1 MIKRIGWI
9 LLEMVAHTR
18 EEMAAPATV
27 NVCKIS
33 ASNITFSEPKK
44 NKQGGAS
51 VSFKYTNQNVQF
63 RFPQF
68 MFPGGVLVKDNQNKD
83 GSVTT
88 SYTMS
93 ASLQGCD
100 PYGVVAAV
108 GSDDVSKAYNF
119 LREFQESVL
128 KAAVDNS
135 PKWFGKKREMASLR
149 DSFNKFLSVS
159 VENTAE
165 GWVPNGKYPPS
176 LRFKMPVYDGKVC
189 MDIIDDEEN
198 DVILKSPTDLPDAFG
213 KGCSAKI
220 IAQGSIY
227 IIGQAFGLTWKP
239 SFVQV
244 SKRRKQTARD
254 LFREDQDDG
263 EKVSAPP
270 AGSARAAFAAADDD
284 DDDDEGSYPVVD
296 PPAPEVVDVDVAPPP
311 TVVVSGG
318 AGKAA
323 AAPAAAPRRRKVA

>member
-1 MIKRIGWI
+1 MMIKRIERI
-9 LLEMVAHTR
+9 LIVLIAHTR

-33 ASNITFSEPKK
+33 ASNITFSEVKK
-44 NKQGGAS
+44 NKQGGGS

-93 ASLQGCD
+93 ASLHGCD
-100 PYGVVAAV
+100 PYGVEPAA
-108 GSDDVSKAYNF
+108 GTDDVQKAYNF
-119 LREFQESVL
+119 LREFQEAVL

-135 PKWFGKKREMASLR
+135 PKWFGKKRELASVR

-176 LRFKMPVYDGKVC
+176 LRFKLPVYDGKVC

-198 DVILKSPTDLPDAFG
+198 DVVLKSPTELPDAFG
-213 KGCSAKI
+213 KGCSANI

-227 IIGQAFGLTWKP
+227 IIGQGFGLTWKP
-239 SFVQV
+239 SFVKV
-244 SKRRKQTARD
+244 SKRRRQTARD

-263 EKVSAPP
+263 ETARPP
-270 AGSARAAFAAADDD
+270 AGSARAAFAAE
-284 DDDDEGSYPVVD
+284 DDDEDADAPKAGAGAGADNDDDEVGYGGGAVIEP
-296 PPAPEVVDVDVAPPP
+296 PPAPAP
-311 TVVVSGG
+311 
-318 AGKAA
+318 
-323 AAPAAAPRRRKVA
+323 APAPAAAAPRRRKVA

>member
-1 MIKRIGWI
+1 
-9 LLEMVAHTR
+9 
-18 EEMAAPATV
+18 MAAPATV

-33 ASNITFSEPKK
+33 ASNITFSEVKK
-44 NKQGGAS
+44 NKQGGGS

-93 ASLQGCD
+93 ASLHGCD
-100 PYGVVAAV
+100 PYGVEPAA
-108 GSDDVSKAYNF
+108 GTDDVQKAYNF
-119 LREFQESVL
+119 LREFQEAVL

-135 PKWFGKKREMASLR
+135 PKWFGKKRELASVR

-176 LRFKMPVYDGKVC
+176 LRFKLPVYDGKVC

-198 DVILKSPTDLPDAFG
+198 DVVLKSPTELPDAFG
-213 KGCSAKI
+213 KGCSANI

-227 IIGQAFGLTWKP
+227 IIGQGFGLTWKP
-239 SFVQV
+239 SFVKV
-244 SKRRKQTARD
+244 SKRRRQTARD

-263 EKVSAPP
+263 ETARPP
-270 AGSARAAFAAADDD
+270 AGSARAAFAAE
-284 DDDDEGSYPVVD
+284 DDDEDADAPKAGAGAGADNDDDEVGYGGGAVIEP
-296 PPAPEVVDVDVAPPP
+296 PPAPAP
-311 TVVVSGG
+311 
-318 AGKAA
+318 
-323 AAPAAAPRRRKVA
+323 APAPAAAAPRRRKVA

>member
-1 MIKRIGWI
+1 M
-9 LLEMVAHTR
+9 AHNT

-68 MFPGGVLVKDNQNKD
+68 AFPGGVLVKDNQNKD

-100 PYGVVAAV
+100 PYGVEPAT
-108 GSDDVSKAYNF
+108 GGDDVSKAYNF
-119 LREFQESVL
+119 LRDFQESVI

-135 PKWFGKKREMASLR
+135 PKWFGKKREIGSIR

-159 VENTAE
+159 VENTSD

-176 LRFKMPVYDGKVC
+176 LRFKLPVYDGKVC

-244 SKRRKQTARD
+244 SKRRRQTARD

-263 EKVSAPP
+263 ETSAAPP

-284 DDDDEGSYPVVD
+284 DDDAPKATAGAGAGDDDDEGYGGGVIEP
-296 PPAPEVVDVDVAPPP
+296 PPAPAPAPAP
-311 TVVVSGG
+311 
-318 AGKAA
+318 AA
-323 AAPAAAPRRRKVA
+323 AAPPRRRKVA

>member
-1 MIKRIGWI
+1 
-9 LLEMVAHTR
+9 
-18 EEMAAPATV
+18 MAAPATV
-27 NVCKIS
+27 NVCKIN
-33 ASNITFSEPKK
+33 ASNITFSEVKK
-44 NKQGGAS
+44 NKQGGGS

-93 ASLQGCD
+93 ASLHGCD
-100 PYGVVAAV
+100 PYGVEPAA
-108 GSDDVSKAYNF
+108 GTDDVQKAYNF
-119 LREFQESVL
+119 LREFQEAVL

-135 PKWFGKKREMASLR
+135 PKWFGKKRELASVR

-159 VENTAE
+159 VENTAD

-176 LRFKMPVYDGKVC
+176 LRFKLPVYDGKVC
-189 MDIIDDEEN
+189 MDIIDDEDN

-213 KGCSAKI
+213 KGCSANI

-227 IIGQAFGLTWKP
+227 IIGQGFGLTWKP
-239 SFVQV
+239 SFVKV
-244 SKRRKQTARD
+244 SKRRRQTARD

-263 EKVSAPP
+263 EKVAAPP
-270 AGSARAAFAAADDD
+270 AGSARAAFAAE
-284 DDDDEGSYPVVD
+284 DDDEDDDAAAPSAKAGAGDEDDDGYGGGVIEP
-296 PPAPEVVDVDVAPPP
+296 PPAPAP
-311 TVVVSGG
+311 
-318 AGKAA
+318 
-323 AAPAAAPRRRKVA
+323 APAPAPSAAAPRRRKVA

>member
-1 MIKRIGWI
+1 
-9 LLEMVAHTR
+9 
-18 EEMAAPATV
+18 MAAPATV

-100 PYGVVAAV
+100 PYATEPATG
-108 GSDDVSKAYNF
+108 GDDVSKAYNF
-119 LREFQESVL
+119 LREFQEAVL

-135 PKWFGKKREMASLR
+135 PKWFGKKRELASIR

-159 VENTAE
+159 VENTTE

-198 DVILKSPTDLPDAFG
+198 DVILKSPSDLPDAFG

-254 LFREDQDDG
+254 LFREDQEDG
-263 EKVSAPP
+263 EAVAPPP
-270 AGSARAAFAAADDD
+270 AGSARAAFAASADDD
-284 DDDDEGSYPVVD
+284 DAEDAEYGGGSVIE
-296 PPAPEVVDVDVAPPP
+296 PPEQTA
-311 TVVVSGG
+311 TVVATPQVVASEVSAG
-318 AGKAA
+318 AGKSSSS
-323 AAPAAAPRRRKVA
+323 AAAPRRRKVA

>member
-1 MIKRIGWI
+1 
-9 LLEMVAHTR
+9 
-18 EEMAAPATV
+18 MAAPATV
-27 NVCKIS
+27 NVCKIN
-33 ASNITFSEPKK
+33 ASNITFSEVKK
-44 NKQGGAS
+44 NKQGGGS

-93 ASLQGCD
+93 ASLHGCD
-100 PYGVVAAV
+100 PYGAEPAA
-108 GSDDVSKAYNF
+108 GADDVQKAYNF
-119 LREFQESVL
+119 LREFQESVI

-135 PKWFGKKREMASLR
+135 PKWFGKKREIGSIR

-159 VENTAE
+159 VDNTAE

-176 LRFKMPVYDGKVC
+176 LKFKLPVYDGKVC
-189 MDIIDDEEN
+189 TDIIDDAEN
-198 DVILKSPTDLPDAFG
+198 DVILKSPTELPDAFG

-263 EKVSAPP
+263 ETTAAPP

-284 DDDDEGSYPVVD
+284 DDDAAPKAGAGAGAGAGAADDDDDEVGYGGVVE
-296 PPAPEVVDVDVAPPP
+296 PPASAP
-311 TVVVSGG
+311 
-318 AGKAA
+318 
-323 AAPAAAPRRRKVA
+323 APAPAPAPASAAAPRRRKVA

>member
-1 MIKRIGWI
+1 
-9 LLEMVAHTR
+9 
-18 EEMAAPATV
+18 MAAPATV
-27 NVCKIS
+27 NVCKIN
-33 ASNITFSEPKK
+33 ASNITFSEVKK
-44 NKQGGAS
+44 NKQGGGS

-93 ASLQGCD
+93 ASLHGCD
-100 PYGVVAAV
+100 PYGAEPAA
-108 GSDDVSKAYNF
+108 GTDDVQKAYNF
-119 LREFQESVL
+119 LREFQEAVL

-135 PKWFGKKREMASLR
+135 AKWFGKKRELGSIR

-189 MDIIDDEEN
+189 ADIIDDEDN
-198 DVILKSPTDLPDAFG
+198 DVLLKSPADLPEAFG
-213 KGCSAKI
+213 KGCSASI

-239 SFVQV
+239 SFVKV
-244 SKRRKQTARD
+244 SKRRRQTARD

-270 AGSARAAFAAADDD
+270 AGSARAAFAAEDD
-284 DDDDEGSYPVVD
+284 DDDDEVAPKAKAGAGAADDDDDEEGYGGGAAAAAVIEP
-296 PPAPEVVDVDVAPPP
+296 PPAPAPAP
-311 TVVVSGG
+311 
-318 AGKAA
+318 AA
-323 AAPAAAPRRRKVA
+323 AAAAPRRRKVA

>member
-1 MIKRIGWI
+1 
-9 LLEMVAHTR
+9 
-18 EEMAAPATV
+18 MAAPATV

-68 MFPGGVLVKDNQNKD
+68 AFPGGVLVKDNQNKD

-100 PYGVVAAV
+100 PYGTDPAP
-108 GSDDVSKAYNF
+108 GTDDVSKAYNF
-119 LREFQESVL
+119 LREFQEAVL

-135 PKWFGKKREMASLR
+135 AKWFGKKRELASIR

-176 LRFKMPVYDGKVC
+176 LRFKLPVYDGKVC
-189 MDIIDDEEN
+189 MDIIDDAEN
-198 DVILKSPTDLPDAFG
+198 DVILKAPSDLPDAFG

-244 SKRRKQTARD
+244 SKRRRQTARD

-263 EKVSAPP
+263 EAVARPP
-270 AGSARAAFAAADDD
+270 PGSARAAFASSADDEDDDEDAPNAVAGAGTADDD
-284 DDDDEGSYPVVD
+284 DAVYGGVVE
-296 PPAPEVVDVDVAPPP
+296 PPAPAPPAP
-311 TVVVSGG
+311 TTP
-318 AGKAA
+318 
-323 AAPAAAPRRRKVA
+323 APAPRRRKVA

>member
-1 MIKRIGWI
+1 
-9 LLEMVAHTR
+9 
-18 EEMAAPATV
+18 MAAPATV
-27 NVCKIS
+27 NVCKIN
-33 ASNITFSEPKK
+33 ASNITFSEVKK
-44 NKQGGAS
+44 NKQGGGS

-93 ASLQGCD
+93 ASLHGCD
-100 PYGVVAAV
+100 PYGAEPAP
-108 GSDDVSKAYNF
+108 GTDDVQKAYNF
-119 LREFQESVL
+119 LREFQEAVL

-135 PKWFGKKREMASLR
+135 AKWFGKKRELGSIR

-189 MDIIDDEEN
+189 ADIIDDEDN
-198 DVILKSPTDLPDAFG
+198 DVILKSPADLPEAFG
-213 KGCSAKI
+213 KGCSASI

-239 SFVQV
+239 SFVKV
-244 SKRRKQTARD
+244 SKRRRQTARD

-270 AGSARAAFAAADDD
+270 AGSARAAFAAEDDDDEVAPKAKAGAGAADDD
-284 DDDDEGSYPVVD
+284 DDDEEGYGGGAAAAVIEP
-296 PPAPEVVDVDVAPPP
+296 PPAPAP
-311 TVVVSGG
+311 
-318 AGKAA
+318 
-323 AAPAAAPRRRKVA
+323 APAAAAPRRRKVA

>member
-1 MIKRIGWI
+1 MMTKRIGRI
-9 LLEMVAHTR
+9 LLGMVAHTTTQ
-18 EEMAAPATV
+18 MAAPATV

-68 MFPGGVLVKDNQNKD
+68 AFPGGVLVKDNQNKD

-100 PYGVVAAV
+100 PYGVEAAA
-108 GSDDVSKAYNF
+108 GTDDVSKAYNF
-119 LREFQESVL
+119 LREFQESVIN
-128 KAAVDNS
+128 AAVVNS
-135 PKWFGKKREMASLR
+135 PKWFGKKREIGSIR

-159 VENTAE
+159 VENTAD

-198 DVILKSPTDLPDAFG
+198 DVILKSPSELPDAFG

-244 SKRRKQTARD
+244 SKRRRQTARD

-263 EKVSAPP
+263 ETAAPP
-270 AGSARAAFAAADDD
+270 PGSARAAFAAADDD
-284 DDDDEGSYPVVD
+284 DDDAPKAGAGAGDDDDDAGYGGGAAAID
-296 PPAPEVVDVDVAPPP
+296 PP
-311 TVVVSGG
+311 
-318 AGKAA
+318 A
-323 AAPAAAPRRRKVA
+323 AAPAPKPAASSAAPRRRKVA

>member
-1 MIKRIGWI
+1 
-9 LLEMVAHTR
+9 
-18 EEMAAPATV
+18 MAAPATV
-27 NVCKIS
+27 NVCKIN
-33 ASNITFSEPKK
+33 ASNITFSEVKK
-44 NKQGGAS
+44 NKQGGGS

-93 ASLQGCD
+93 ASLHGCD
-100 PYGVVAAV
+100 HYAAEPAA
-108 GSDDVSKAYNF
+108 GTDDVQKAYNF
-119 LREFQESVL
+119 LREFQEAVI

-135 PKWFGKKREMASLR
+135 PKWFGKKREIGSIR

-159 VENTAE
+159 VDNTAE

-176 LRFKMPVYDGKVC
+176 LKFKLPVYDGKVC
-189 MDIIDDEEN
+189 TDIIDDEDN
-198 DVILKSPTDLPDAFG
+198 DVVLKSPSDLPDAFG
-213 KGCSAKI
+213 KGCAASI

-239 SFVQV
+239 SFVKV
-244 SKRRKQTARD
+244 SKRRRQTARD

-263 EKVSAPP
+263 ETAGAPP
-270 AGSARAAFAAADDD
+270 TGSARAAFAKDDDDEVAAVPAAKAGAGAADDD
-284 DDDDEGSYPVVD
+284 DDDDEVGYGGGAAAIE
-296 PPAPEVVDVDVAPPP
+296 PPAPAPAP
-311 TVVVSGG
+311 
-318 AGKAA
+318 
-323 AAPAAAPRRRKVA
+323 APAAAVAPRRRKVA